1 MTVIAWDGEI
11 LATDT
16 QCTLGNAKYQ
26 SPKAGYESVGGQACI
41 ISGVGTLRNI
51 HRHKDWLIRTSSMD
65 GDIAPFS
72 GREGRPNFPYA
83 DVENHYYQFILV
95 TKEGLLRY
103 EGTPYPIVHG
113 VNACAFGEA
122 SDFAYGALA
131 MGATAIEAVKVAIQY
146 SHQCGGN
153 VESYSLVKGDGH
165 EKKEN

>member
-1 MTVIAWDGEI
+1 MTVIAWDGEV

-16 QCTLGNAKYQ
+16 QCVLGNAKYNA
-26 SPKAGYESVGGQACI
+26 PKAWYKSVGGQACI
-41 ISGVGTLRNI
+41 LTGVGTLKNI
-51 HRHKDWLIRTSSMD
+51 HRHKDWLLHTYSMD
-65 GDIAPFS
+65 GENASHP
-72 GREGRPNFPYA
+72 FPYA

-131 MGATAIEAVKVAIQY
+131 MGATAIEAVKVAIKY

>member
-1 MTVIAWDGEI
+1 MTVIAWDGEV

-16 QCTLGNAKYQ
+16 QCALGKAKYNA
-26 SPKAGYESVGGQACI
+26 PKAWYETIGNTVCI
-41 ISGVGTLRNI
+41 VSGVGTLRNI
-51 HRHKDWLIRTSSMD
+51 HRHKDWVMQNDPSI
-65 GDIAPFS
+65 P
-72 GREGRPNFPYA
+72 FPY
-83 DVENHYYQFILV
+83 DSFKDHYYQFILV
-95 TKEGLLRY
+95 TKNGLLRY
-103 EGTPYPIVHG
+103 EGTPYPIEHG

>member
-1 MTVIAWDGEI
+1 MTVIAWDGEV

-16 QCTLGNAKYQ
+16 QCTMGNAKYN
-26 SPKAGYESVGGQACI
+26 SPKAWYESVGGQACI
-41 ISGVGTLRNI
+41 ISGVGTLKNI
-51 HRHKDWLIRTSSMD
+51 HRHKDWLLKD
-65 GDIAPFS
+65 N
-72 GREGRPNFPYA
+72 RPEFPYG

-103 EGTPYPIVHG
+103 EGTPHPIIHG

>member
-1 MTVIAWDGEI
+1 MTVIAWDGEV

-16 QCTLGNAKYQ
+16 QCTMGNAKYN
-26 SPKAGYESVGGQACI
+26 SPKAWYESVGGQACI
-41 ISGVGTLRNI
+41 ISGVGTLKNI
-51 HRHKDWLIRTSSMD
+51 HRHKDWLLKDNRPVSV
-65 GDIAPFS
+65 IASPDNRWMS
-72 GREGRPNFPYA
+72 VEFPYG

-153 VESYSLVKGDGH
+153 VESYSLLKGDGH
-165 EKKEN
+165 EKEN